1 MTEQHYTQEENQDLA
16 LAGVEPLMNSYMYHL
31 SEMAPEFHT
40 GEHKVNPNAGMCMNI
55 AFMDGT
61 EPADLKPGQFST
73 WTRHDEKWP
82 CRVLRKRKVFIKGVW
97 VQLFVI
103 QLKELVKCSD

>member
-1 MTEQHYTQEENQDLA
+1 MTEQHYTLEENQDLA
-16 LAGVEPLMNSYMYHL
+16 LAGVHPLMNSYMYHP
-31 SEMAPEFHT
+31 SKIAPEFRT

-61 EPADLKPGQFST
+61 EPKDLKSGHFST
-73 WTRHDEKWP
+73 WMRYDKEWP

-103 QLKELVKCSD
+103 QLKELV